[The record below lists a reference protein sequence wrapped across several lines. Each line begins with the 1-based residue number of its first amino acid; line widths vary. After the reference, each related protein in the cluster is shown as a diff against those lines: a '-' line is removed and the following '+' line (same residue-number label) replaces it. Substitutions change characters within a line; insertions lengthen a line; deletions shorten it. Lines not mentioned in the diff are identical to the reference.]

1 MIVLKEY
8 PNSSLSNSNS
18 VSFPVTL
25 EGREGQEHLR
35 AHPGVVR
42 LRRRSAL
49 FPPHQYAETLST
61 SSLIILRS
69 PGAAW
74 GSGGESE
81 NHHSVSF
88 VAARAAQVSH
98 ACDRMWGLPLFLLL
112 GSVWLSVHGW
122 GSSLHK

>member
-25 EGREGQEHLR
+25 EGGEGQEHLR

-42 LRRRSAL
+42 PRRRSAL
-49 FPPHQYAETLST
+49 FPPHRCVETLST

-69 PGAAW
+69 PGSAW

-88 VAARAAQVSH
+88 VESRAAQASH
-98 ACDRMWGLPLFLLL
+98 ACDRM
-112 GSVWLSVHGW
+112 
-122 GSSLHK
+122 